1 MLEDNVYTAQTKL
14 RISHQIRSITKSIV
28 YTQSYTNIQSISRYE
43 QSKTHYLSQKPQVHT
58 SLANKYDHPCARRY
72 LLYNIN
78 SDQDITSNF
87 DLSQNLL
94 NSLRATKIK
103 IHSIYMSNQIYM
115 TESKATTRT
124 YSLEK

>member
-72 LLYNIN
+72 LLYNKN
-78 SDQDITSNF
+78 PDQDVISNF
-87 DLSQNLL
+87 KLSQNICYP
-94 NSLRATKIK
+94 LRATKISRYIVSTQTIK
-103 IHSIYMSNQIYM
+103 Y
-115 TESKATTRT
+115 R
-124 YSLEK
+124 